1 MERKNNNFT
10 DLHFFFR
17 SLLRQT
23 KESEDC
29 LKKKKRYSGK
39 PYMYGNVRLRK
50 VPNEATLQAV
60 R

>member
-1 MERKNNNFT
+1 MEKKNNNFT

-39 PYMYGNVRLRK
+39 PYMV
-50 VPNEATLQAV
+50 TSD
-60 R
+60 